1 MAKDPAFLFYPGDFT
16 TGTQFLTD
24 EQVGKY
30 IRLLMA
36 QHQIGHLEEKH
47 MIMICKTYDK
57 DVFNKFDKDKDGLY
71 YNKRLE
77 DEIVKR
83 KKYTES
89 RSNNRSNKNN
99 ISKSYDKHME
109 NENKNII
116 NNKERSDFLEFRKS
130 EIKQLRQDIYEK
142 LKKYELTVPVIYAG
156 KKIPVV
162 YYDLV
167 EFVINCIDND
177 EWKISLKN
185 RFGNSKFE
193 DALKD
198 FIKKLKTDN
207 EFMSYE
213 STNDFKRHFSNWLA
227 KNNAKYL

>member
-36 QHQIGHLEEKH
+36 QHQLGHLEEKH

-57 DVFNKFDKDKDGLY
+57 DVFNKFDRDSEGLY

-89 RSNNRSNKNN
+89 RSNNRSSKNN
-99 ISKSYDKHME
+99 ISKTYDEHME
-109 NENKNII
+109 DKNKNIDKDI
-116 NNKERSDFLEFRKS
+116 KVIGLSVFFQISDRLEKMLPL
-130 EIKQLRQDIYEK
+130 EYIL
-142 LKKYELTVPVIYAG
+142 LNHLTFIESSLMNVGNG
-156 KKIPVV
+156 KVS
-162 YYDLV
+162 LV
-167 EFVINCIDND
+167 EFKKEFDKKYPSGSVFKDVFHLTNCIKMTIKKVL
-177 EWKISLKN
+177 EWKTDINNPAILK
-185 RFGNSKFE
+185 R
-193 DALKD
+193 
-198 FIKKLKTDN
+198 
-207 EFMSYE
+207 
-213 STNDFKRHFSNWLA
+213 
-227 KNNAKYL
+227 